1 VTTYASPK
9 LLAYATLAAV
19 GCLAGLALERA
30 EPVLL
35 AAPFLFALVIGAAL
49 KPPLTVRVS
58 TQLLAERVVEGD
70 EVTIVIEL
78 TSSAP
83 VPWLEVALR
92 LPEGLTLTDGPAAD
106 LVALAAGEPRRIER
120 TVRCRRW
127 GGYVLGDIFLRA
139 RDPLGFFVREGWARD
154 RHPLRVYPRPETVRA
169 IVSPAETQ
177 IFAGNERSR
186 AVGEGIEFADTR
198 PFVPGDRMRRINWR
212 LSTRLGTPYV
222 NELHRERNTDVVLFL
237 DTFAEARH
245 GDDGTRFQAVRA
257 AAALADR
264 YLQRRD
270 RIGLIRYGGILHW
283 LRPAMGQVQRY
294 RIIESVIETEIVFSY
309 AWKGIAAIPPAVLPP
324 KALVIAITPLLD
336 ERAIDALLDLRG
348 RRFDLAIL
356 EVSPVPFVPPPAG
369 ATGDLAFRIWQLDR
383 EVQRDRFRRLGVPVT
398 AWSAEEP
405 LEGAVQE
412 VQAFRRYARL
422 ARV

>member
-1 VTTYASPK
+1 
-9 LLAYATLAAV
+9 
-19 GCLAGLALERA
+19 
-30 EPVLL
+30 
-35 AAPFLFALVIGAAL
+35 
-49 KPPLTVRVS
+49 
-58 TQLLAERVVEGD
+58 
-70 EVTIVIEL
+70 
-78 TSSAP
+78 
-83 VPWLEVALR
+83 
-92 LPEGLTLTDGPAAD
+92 
-106 LVALAAGEPRRIER
+106 
-120 TVRCRRW
+120 
-127 GGYVLGDIFLRA
+127 
-139 RDPLGFFVREGWARD
+139 
-154 RHPLRVYPRPETVRA
+154 
-169 IVSPAETQ
+169 
-177 IFAGNERSR
+177 
-186 AVGEGIEFADTR
+186 
-198 PFVPGDRMRRINWR
+198 
-212 LSTRLGTPYV
+212 
-222 NELHRERNTDVVLFL
+222 VLFL

-356 EVSPVPFVPPPAG
+356 EVSSVPFVPPPTG

-398 AWSAEEP
+398 AWTAGEP
-405 LEGAVQE
+405 LERAVQE